1 MDLINEKVEEE
12 IIPTEGENY
21 YQDEPVGIV
30 PNDDYE
36 DIDLIPCLFIEVAS
50 KIGAIQILKL
60 IQEEELKKYYV
71 RLQDIIKAYTKEGA
85 LND

>member
-1 MDLINEKVEEE
+1 MFIEEE
-12 IIPTEGENY
+12 NKKELIKNIEESLQNLENGY
-21 YQDEPVGIV
+21 
-30 PNDDYE
+30 YE

-71 RLQDIIKAYTKEGA
+71 RLQDIIKAYTKEGVK
-85 LND
+85 ND